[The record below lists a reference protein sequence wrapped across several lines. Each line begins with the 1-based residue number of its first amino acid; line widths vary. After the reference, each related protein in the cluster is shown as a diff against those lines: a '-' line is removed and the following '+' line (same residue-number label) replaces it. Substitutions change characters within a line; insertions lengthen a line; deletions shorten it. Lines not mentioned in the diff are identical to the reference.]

1 MKEDG
6 NISEQ
11 YEIENKDESWNAFRD
26 RYLEVRP
33 EIALEVSTTGKYV
46 ARLLRDMGFHVHIA
60 DPVKLSL
67 IFNTTKKND
76 REDSYKLAKLLR
88 LGELP
93 EVHLPSRESDDLRS
107 LVRYRK
113 SIGEEMTMIKNR
125 THALLSRYGITVEAS
140 DIFGRGGI
148 REIEKRSEKLSESD
162 RYILSDMLLRVS
174 NLKDRASMIEDE
186 ISRKCENNK
195 DVSLLMTIPGIN
207 VYSAAAIISEIDDI
221 SRFSSKEKLASYAG
235 LVPRQDQSG
244 NRDIR
249 GHISKHGPSML
260 RFILVNAAHTSIK
273 YSLKMKKKYLSIVR
287 RLGKNRS
294 IVAIARILLET
305 IYKMLSSGHEFID
318 NIDSLTERKMKAMS
332 LRAKNPLRVQ
342 QLETAIKLLRGK
354 RLRSTSKELFS

>member
-1 MKEDG
+1 MWIGLDVHKCSVYITEMKEDG

-174 NLKDRASMIEDE
+174 NLKDRGSITEDQ

-195 DVSLLMTIPGIN
+195 DVSLLMTIPGIDYYLASLLSSFIGDVN
-207 VYSAAAIISEIDDI
+207 
-221 SRFSSKEKLASYAG
+221 RFPDESKLASFFG
-235 LVPRQDQSG
+235 IVPA
-244 NRDIR
+244 NRDSSSIKRR
-249 GHISKHGPSML
+249 GHMSKDGAGTARWALSMSVDTVKI
-260 RFILVNAAHTSIK
+260 RNKAIGQ
-273 YSLKMKKKYLSIVR
+273 YYER
-287 RLGKNRS
+287 QKNRTES
-294 IVAIARILLET
+294 GKLAHVLTMRKLVRMM
-305 IYKMLSSGHEFID
+305 YFMLKNRKEWKYND
-318 NIDSLTERKMKAMS
+318 PALTES
-332 LRAKNPLRVQ
+332 
-342 QLETAIKLLRGK
+342 KLS
-354 RLRSTSKELFS
+354 RLDD